1 MSLWLLIPLVI
12 ALAVCVV
19 GFLVIRNLWTGG
31 RK

>member
-12 ALAVCVV
+12 ALAFGMV